1 MTSTIVCQTSLNLHR
16 LDLNVRRIFCG
27 EQDHRLNELRYRT
40 GAIIDLQILQGTFQ
54 SFESVQWRITHPNR
68 SICDFVCRR
77 LNTWRQLTQ
86 LFCDMAHED
95 YLFLGGNV
103 TDDEEKD
110 ETLTTNVFEQKDLT
124 DRRVPFADILAVSK
138 LAQFLRENSSLT
150 IDEIFNKNSI
160 DLTHQI
166 HQGAV
171 EGQIYLFHRIVLNG
185 HILFPLAVSND
196 PLNAKINAYQ
206 QMFDVCSNPDGIR
219 MKLFGNDR
227 VKVMKQNFSDLNATC
242 LSVADLSS
250 FVTS

>member
-1 MTSTIVCQTSLNLHR
+1 M
-16 LDLNVRRIFCG
+16 F
-27 EQDHRLNELRYRT
+27 
-40 GAIIDLQILQGTFQ
+40 F
-54 SFESVQWRITHPNR
+54 F
-68 SICDFVCRR
+68 
-77 LNTWRQLTQ
+77 
-86 LFCDMAHED
+86 LF
-95 YLFLGGNV
+95 F
-103 TDDEEKD
+103 
-110 ETLTTNVFEQKDLT
+110 FFRT

-138 LAQFLRENSSLT
+138 LAQFLRENSSLS

-227 VKVMKQNFSDLNATC
+227 VKVMKQNFSDLNGQFFPIFSFSIISFVLLSATC